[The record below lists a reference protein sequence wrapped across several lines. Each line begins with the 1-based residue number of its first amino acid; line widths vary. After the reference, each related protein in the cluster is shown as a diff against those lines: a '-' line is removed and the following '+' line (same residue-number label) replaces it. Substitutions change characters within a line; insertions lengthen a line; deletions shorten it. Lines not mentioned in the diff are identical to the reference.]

1 MTDPDEVWAWWLS
14 SKYHSEHQFH
24 SRWCSD
30 TSCAYYESYQ
40 DGSTVSYEEHN
51 FVFVSDT
58 YTPPNC
64 VYQGG
69 SLLIYQCTICSMMIQ
84 INYNFGTPLGHDY
97 VDYTRSTDA
106 DGKITIEFS
115 CNRCGVHHIFK
126 EVSRQA
132 LVDGS
137 TIVYF
142 VCSICQTYYNETF
155 RPGEVISERETGYL
169 SADRLFIVPERFRLT
184 A

>member
-1 MTDPDEVWAWWLS
+1 
-14 SKYHSEHQFH
+14 
-24 SRWCSD
+24 
-30 TSCAYYESYQ
+30 
-40 DGSTVSYEEHN
+40 
-51 FVFVSDT
+51 
-58 YTPPNC
+58 
-64 VYQGG
+64 
-69 SLLIYQCTICSMMIQ
+69 MMIQ